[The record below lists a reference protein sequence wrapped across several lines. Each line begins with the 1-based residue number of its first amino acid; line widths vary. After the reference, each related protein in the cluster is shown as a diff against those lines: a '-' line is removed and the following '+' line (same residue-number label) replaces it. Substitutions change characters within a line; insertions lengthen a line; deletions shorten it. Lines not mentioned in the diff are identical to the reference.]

1 MGNSELSA
9 IAHHVHETQ
18 HQIHW
23 KTRIIAKERNTT
35 ARKIREALIIRR
47 VDAKEKR
54 TMNQDKGIELS
65 HLWLNP

>member
-1 MGNSELSA
+1 MGKSEFSA
-9 IAHHVHETQ
+9 IAHHEQETR

-23 KTRIIAKERNTT
+23 KTRIIAKECNTT

-47 VDAKEKR
+47 VNAKEKR

-65 HLWLNP
+65 RLWLNP